1 MIVFKFFPAPGFCL
15 FLLRQIKRKMVRLF
29 NEFLVVLMVLSLGS
43 QSGSTMSIA
52 GGTIPKEVAAA
63 RFFRSLQRRM
73 FTRILFFI
81 KFLTKAE
88 QTQVGMQYI
97 SH

>member
-15 FLLRQIKRKMVRLF
+15 FLLRQIKRKMVRSF
-29 NEFLVVLMVLSLGS
+29 YEFLVVLMVLSLGS

-52 GGTIPKEVAAA
+52 AGTIPKQVAAA
-63 RFFRSLQRRM
+63 RFFGSLQRRM

-88 QTQVGMQYI
+88 QTQVGMPYI